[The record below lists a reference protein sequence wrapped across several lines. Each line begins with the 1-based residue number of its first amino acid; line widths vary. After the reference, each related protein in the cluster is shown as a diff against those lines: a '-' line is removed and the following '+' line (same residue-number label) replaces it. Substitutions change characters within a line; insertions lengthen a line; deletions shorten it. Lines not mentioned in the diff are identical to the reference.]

1 MRRLGAV
8 GVLCDTC
15 LSFVSTGV
23 CERERARVEEKGH
36 VAIAGMR
43 EGRLRYGLYIRL
55 SFPLVSLVSERVCE
69 RENFPS
75 VVRLRS
81 ES

>member
-1 MRRLGAV
+1 MIPVFLLLAQE
-8 GVLCDTC
+8 
-15 LSFVSTGV
+15 S
-23 CERERARVEEKGH
+23 VEEKRKD
-36 VAIAGMR
+36 ISRSR
-43 EGRLRYGLYIRL
+43 EREKEDFVMAYIYTCL
-55 SFPLVSLVSERVCE
+55 FYYLVSLVSERVCG

>member
-1 MRRLGAV
+1 MIPVFLLLA
-8 GVLCDTC
+8 
-15 LSFVSTGV
+15 
-23 CERERARVEEKGH
+23 RESVKGKGPEWKRH
-36 VAIAGMR
+36 VVIAGKR
-43 EGRLRYGLYIRL
+43 QGRLRYGLYIHL

-75 VVRLRS
+75 VMRLRS

>member
-1 MRRLGAV
+1 MIPVFLLLA
-8 GVLCDTC
+8 
-15 LSFVSTGV
+15 
-23 CERERARVEEKGH
+23 RESVKEKGY

-43 EGRLRYGLYIRL
+43 EGRLRYGLYIHL
-55 SFPLVSLVSERVCE
+55 SFPLVSLVSERVRE